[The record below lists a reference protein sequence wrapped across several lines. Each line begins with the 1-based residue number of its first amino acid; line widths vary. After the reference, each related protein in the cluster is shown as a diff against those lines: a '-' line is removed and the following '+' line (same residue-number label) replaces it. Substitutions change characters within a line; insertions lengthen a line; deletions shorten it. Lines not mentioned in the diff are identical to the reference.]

1 MLLVGPQA
9 FNRTTGTGISLGNLF
24 AGWPKDS
31 LATAH
36 NDPIPV
42 TTETCERYYRLGPE
56 EIRRWG
62 PLERIAPAAGSIG
75 LEKHGSGKSILQ
87 ESLRSAKAIL
97 FGNQL
102 PDEGRLSTRL
112 AAWIDAFKPQV
123 LYTILGSNAMMDLVD
138 AIQRRYALPLVV
150 HMMDDWPETSYR
162 GGAFGFVA
170 RSHMEATLRGLLQR
184 ASARLGICDAMC
196 EAYGKRY
203 GAAFQPFQNAVDV
216 TRWARFL
223 RSHGEAKRP
232 AEIVYAGSVLRQA
245 QLDSLAECCEA
256 VSGLAREGPAL
267 RLSIYSPSAYAE
279 AHRARLVVAPQIRL
293 LDALDDD
300 ERFFEAISG
309 ADALLLPANFD
320 AGAVRF
326 LRYSMP
332 TKVPAYLLSGT
343 PILAYGPR
351 EIAQI
356 QYAIEAGW
364 ARVVSERGVQGVMQA
379 LRELLGDR
387 ALRERLS
394 ARARAT
400 ALERHD
406 AAVVRAGFQ
415 DVLRR
420 VSA

>member
-1 MLLVGPQA
+1 VLFVTPAA
-9 FNRTTGTGISLGNLF
+9 FNRTTGGGITFGNLF
-24 AGWPKDS
+24 AGWPKDA

-42 TTETCERYYRLGPE
+42 TTETCERYFALGPD

-62 PLERIAPAAGSIG
+62 PLEHVAPASGSFG
-75 LEKHGSGKSILQ
+75 LPGN
-87 ESLRSAKAIL
+87 ESKRNLTHEVLRFGKAIL

-102 PDEGRLSTRL
+102 PDEGLLSPSL
-112 AAWIDAFKPQV
+112 AAWIDEFRPQV

-162 GGAFGFVA
+162 GGLLGFAA
-170 RSHMEATLRGLLQR
+170 RAHMETMLRSLLGR
-184 ASARLGICDAMC
+184 AAARLGICDAMC
-196 EAYGKRY
+196 EAYEDRY
-203 GAAFQPFQNAVDV
+203 GVPFQPFQNTVDA

-223 RSHGEAKRP
+223 RSPGDAGRP
-232 AEIVYAGSVLRQA
+232 AEIVYAGSVLPGA

-256 VSGLAREGPAL
+256 VARLARDGMKL
-267 RLSIYSPSAYAE
+267 RLSIYSPRVYAE
-279 AHRARLVVAPQIRL
+279 PHRARLAVAPQIRL
-293 LDALDDD
+293 LDALTDDTQ
-300 ERFFEAISG
+300 FFEAICG
-309 ADALLLPANFD
+309 ADILLLPASFD

-351 EIAQI
+351 EIAQM
-356 QYAIEAGW
+356 QYAARAGW
-364 ARVVSERGVQGVMQA
+364 ASIVSERGIPGVERA

-387 ALRERLS
+387 ALRQKLS
-394 ARARAT
+394 TRARET
-400 ALERHD
+400 ALERHE
-406 AAVVRAGFQ
+406 AAAVRAGFQ
-415 DVLRR
+415 EVLRR
-420 VSA
+420 AAG